1 MSRRTAS
8 RDDAG
13 TLLAG
18 LASATREIR
27 MRRGLTQAQV
37 AQRGGLGKHY
47 PGMVELGRA
56 NPTMVQ
62 IGQLARGLGLSGIKE
77 LLREAQDAADRARR

>member
-1 MSRRTAS
+1 MSRPAVSPDDTA
-8 RDDAG
+8 

-18 LASATREIR
+18 LASATRAIR
-27 MRRGLTQAQV
+27 AQKRLTQADV

-56 NPTMVQ
+56 NPTMAQV
-62 IGQLARGLGLSGIKE
+62 GQLARGLGLRGAAE

>member
-1 MSRRTAS
+1 MSRPI
-8 RDDAG
+8 RDDTA

-27 MRRGLTQAQV
+27 ARERLTQTQV
-37 AQRGGLGKHY
+37 AKRGRLGKHY

-56 NPTMVQ
+56 NPTMAQ
-62 IGQLARGLGLSGIKE
+62 IGQLARGLGLSGAAE
-77 LLREAQDAADRARR
+77 LLREAQDAADRL

>member
-1 MSRRTAS
+1 MSRPTAS
-8 RDDAG
+8 RDDTA

-18 LASATREIR
+18 LAAATREIR
-27 MRRGLTQAQV
+27 TRKRLTQAQV

-56 NPTMVQ
+56 NPRVAQ
-62 IGQLARGLGLSGIKE
+62 IGQLARGLGLDVRE
-77 LLREAQDAADRARR
+77 LLREAQDAADRRCS